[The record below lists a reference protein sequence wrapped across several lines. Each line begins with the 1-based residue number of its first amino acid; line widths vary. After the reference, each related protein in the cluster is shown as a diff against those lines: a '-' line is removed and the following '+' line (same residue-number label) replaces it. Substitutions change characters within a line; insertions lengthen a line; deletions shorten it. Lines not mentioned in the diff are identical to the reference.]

1 MNNRSQKPYN
11 SLLKWTIDS
20 RKPYYCNVNRIFG
33 SCGLDLSLLYK
44 LQMVWPRLK
53 SSMSST
59 FGKETLHKGHW
70 KWGGACWTLDAS
82 SRRMKPFF
90 KNHPS
95 HQRGSRHWSVVSC
108 VRCGCVGAGLGF
120 PVGDSRFAPVFH
132 PQPPTNTSR
141 GSGARDTA
149 CGSGAAELLRC
160 QVYSKIIEIPLV
172 LWPCWNLTSSE
183 NSKIIEIP

>member
-1 MNNRSQKPYN
+1 MKVTMPWPRSE
-11 SLLKWTIDS
+11 LTIQA
-20 RKPYYCNVNRIFG
+20 PNEF
-33 SCGLDLSLLYK
+33 GLDLKVPWAQLLLRK
-44 LQMVWPRLK
+44 RFIRVTQNEVWLN
-53 SSMSST
+53 
-59 FGKETLHKGHW
+59 
-70 KWGGACWTLDAS
+70 WTLDAW
-82 SRRMKPFF
+82 RRNAGLFF
-90 KNHPS
+90 KNHPR
-95 HQRGSRHWSVVSC
+95 HQTGSRHWSVVSC

-141 GSGARDTA
+141 GSGARDTS

-183 NSKIIEIP
+183 NSKIIEIS